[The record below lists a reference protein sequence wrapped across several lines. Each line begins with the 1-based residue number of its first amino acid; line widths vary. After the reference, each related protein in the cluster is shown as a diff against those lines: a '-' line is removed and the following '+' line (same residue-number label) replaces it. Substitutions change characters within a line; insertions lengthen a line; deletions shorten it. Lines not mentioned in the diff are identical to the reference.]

1 MTKFLAVLL
10 PYPSL
15 AQTCVSPPLQ
25 KIYSLFHW
33 MWVWRSLKH
42 NRKGN
47 EWDSSCTWLP
57 NTQTLKT
64 ILCCLLQSSLFE
76 REERMQGT
84 PRNRF
89 FLSITC
95 IYWSCR
101 YSILVER
108 TKSCKLVLIITAHGC
123 SPTFFPDS
131 LQTGDCSLAHCSCFL
146 KSLVLTYYQGS

>member
-1 MTKFLAVLL
+1 MTKFLALLL

-84 PRNRF
+84 PRNLF
-89 FLSITC
+89 FYQSPASIGHIDTAF
-95 IYWSCR
+95 WW
-101 YSILVER
+101 
-108 TKSCKLVLIITAHGC
+108 KGQSCKLVLIITAHGC
-123 SPTFFPDS
+123 SPTLFPDS
-131 LQTGDCSLAHCSCFL
+131 LQPGDCSLAHCSCFL